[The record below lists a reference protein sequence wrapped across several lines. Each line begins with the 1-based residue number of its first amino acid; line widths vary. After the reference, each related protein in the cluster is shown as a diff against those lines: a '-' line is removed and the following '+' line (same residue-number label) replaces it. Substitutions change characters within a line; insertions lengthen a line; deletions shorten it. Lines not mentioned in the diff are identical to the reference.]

1 MEQQGP
7 VSRGPR
13 GEQGAFPS
21 LAPKVPRA
29 FSSKARRACN
39 QNLTMAYGSIKW
51 EPWVV
56 VLKDEKKRTVE
67 VVRFDNFEDMMIWK
81 KSEEGVAVHNMQFLT
96 VVSMTERYY
105 LQLYSYEQEVWWN
118 EVEHLIKKL

>member
-1 MEQQGP
+1 M
-7 VSRGPR
+7 
-13 GEQGAFPS
+13 
-21 LAPKVPRA
+21 
-29 FSSKARRACN
+29 
-39 QNLTMAYGSIKW
+39 I
-51 EPWVV
+51 
-56 VLKDEKKRTVE
+56 VLKDEKRRMVE

-81 KSEEGVAVHNMQFLT
+81 TSEEGIAIHKMEDLT

>member
-1 MEQQGP
+1 M
-7 VSRGPR
+7 
-13 GEQGAFPS
+13 
-21 LAPKVPRA
+21 
-29 FSSKARRACN
+29 
-39 QNLTMAYGSIKW
+39 
-51 EPWVV
+51 
-56 VLKDEKKRTVE
+56 LKDEKKRIVE

-81 KSEEGVAVHNMQFLT
+81 KSEEGIAIHKMEHLT

>member
-1 MEQQGP
+1 
-7 VSRGPR
+7 
-13 GEQGAFPS
+13 
-21 LAPKVPRA
+21 
-29 FSSKARRACN
+29 
-39 QNLTMAYGSIKW
+39 MADGNIKW
-51 EPWVV
+51 EPWVI
-56 VLKDEKKRTVE
+56 VLKDEKRRMVE

-81 KSEEGVAVHNMQFLT
+81 TSEEGIAIHKIEDLT

>member
-1 MEQQGP
+1 
-7 VSRGPR
+7 
-13 GEQGAFPS
+13 
-21 LAPKVPRA
+21 
-29 FSSKARRACN
+29 
-39 QNLTMAYGSIKW
+39 MADGNIKW
-51 EPWVV
+51 EPWVI
-56 VLKDEKKRTVE
+56 VLKDEKRRMVE

-81 KSEEGVAVHNMQFLT
+81 TSEEGIAIHKMEDLT

>member
-1 MEQQGP
+1 M
-7 VSRGPR
+7 
-13 GEQGAFPS
+13 
-21 LAPKVPRA
+21 
-29 FSSKARRACN
+29 
-39 QNLTMAYGSIKW
+39 I
-51 EPWVV
+51 
-56 VLKDEKKRTVE
+56 VLKDEKRRMVE

-81 KSEEGVAVHNMQFLT
+81 TSEEGIAIHKIEDLT

>member
-1 MEQQGP
+1 
-7 VSRGPR
+7 
-13 GEQGAFPS
+13 
-21 LAPKVPRA
+21 
-29 FSSKARRACN
+29 
-39 QNLTMAYGSIKW
+39 MADGSIKW

-56 VLKDEKKRTVE
+56 VLKDEKKRLVE
-67 VVRFDNFEDMMIWK
+67 VVRFDNFQDMMIWK
-81 KSEEGVAVHNMQFLT
+81 TSEEGIAIHKIEDLT